1 MDDSDDSGSDSSSE
15 SSSAIPVASTGIVM
29 LSVPDSS
36 DVDGDNDDNRST
48 ADQDVFETPPE
59 YALVGTS
66 QEKTPLLDLD
76 QIDDDDRDYEEEVG
90 EIGDGSGII
99 VAVGGC
105 GAEGGAAV
113 DLGRDADLVFSEP
126 ESVEFRVSKR
136 DLSPEGSLAESSS
149 PSKKLRVSEHDLGN
163 SDEELETERIS
174 LSNHSSSS
182 DQTLEIAGDDT
193 NSSAE
198 SLGIKNLEYSGSE
211 SVNATEETQPVAE
224 ESDGTSSVEYSS
236 EESSEI
242 VSTDW
247 QPLRALPLSF
257 CPPEDSSVMQAEG
270 RKWSDLLDLLKL
282 VKEISGEDYNGVDN
296 CSFLEIA
303 KRRGMTFPRL

>member
-1 MDDSDDSGSDSSSE
+1 MDDDDSSGSDSSSE
-15 SSSAIPVASTGIVM
+15 SSSAIPEASTGIIM
-29 LSVPDSS
+29 LSLADSS
-36 DVDGDNDDNRST
+36 EEDEDNEDNKNS

-90 EIGDGSGII
+90 DIGDGSGII

-105 GAEGGAAV
+105 GAEGGGAV

-126 ESVEFRVSKR
+126 ESVEFRVLKR
-136 DLSPEGSLAESSS
+136 DLSPEGSLAESS
-149 PSKKLRVSEHDLGN
+149 PSKKLRVSEHDSGN
-163 SDEELETERIS
+163 SDEELETVLIS

-182 DQTLEIAGDDT
+182 DQTLEIAGDDAK
-193 NSSAE
+193 SVEE
-198 SLGIKNLEYSGSE
+198 SLGKKNLEDSGSE
-211 SVNATEETQPVAE
+211 SVNATEETQPVTE
-224 ESDGTSSVEYSS
+224 ESDGPSAVEYSS

-242 VSTDW
+242 DSTDW
-247 QPLRALPLSF
+247 QPLRVLPLSF
-257 CPPEDSSVMQAEG
+257 CPLEDSSMMQSEG

>member
-1 MDDSDDSGSDSSSE
+1 
-15 SSSAIPVASTGIVM
+15 M

-36 DVDGDNDDNRST
+36 DEDGDNDDNKNT
-48 ADQDVFETPPE
+48 ADQDIFETPPE

-76 QIDDDDRDYEEEVG
+76 QIDEDDRDYEEEVG
-90 EIGDGSGII
+90 DVGDGSGII

-105 GAEGGAAV
+105 SAEGGGAV
-113 DLGRDADLVFSEP
+113 DLGRDADPVFSEP
-126 ESVEFRVSKR
+126 ESLEFRVSKR
-136 DLSPEGSLAESSS
+136 NLSPDGSLAESS

-193 NSSAE
+193 KSAEE
-198 SLGIKNLEYSGSE
+198 SLGKKNLEHSGSE
-211 SVNATEETQPVAE
+211 SVNATEGTQPVTE
-224 ESDGTSSVEYSS
+224 ESDGPSSVEYSS

-247 QPLRALPLSF
+247 QPLRVLPLSF
-257 CPPEDSSVMQAEG
+257 CPQEDSSVMQAEG

>member
-1 MDDSDDSGSDSSSE
+1 MDYSDDSGSDSSSE
-15 SSSAIPVASTGIVM
+15 SSSAIPVTSTGIVM

-36 DVDGDNDDNRST
+36 DEDGDNDDNKNT
-48 ADQDVFETPPE
+48 ADQDIFETPPE

-90 EIGDGSGII
+90 DVGYGSGII

-105 GAEGGAAV
+105 GAEGDAAV
-113 DLGRDADLVFSEP
+113 DLGRDADPVFSEP

-136 DLSPEGSLAESSS
+136 NLSPDGSLAESS
-149 PSKKLRVSEHDLGN
+149 PSKKLRVSKHDLGN

-193 NSSAE
+193 KSAEE
-198 SLGIKNLEYSGSE
+198 SLGKKNLEYSGSE
-211 SVNATEETQPVAE
+211 SVNATEGTQPVTE
-224 ESDGTSSVEYSS
+224 ESDGPSSVEYSS
-236 EESSEI
+236 EDSSEI

-247 QPLRALPLSF
+247 QPLRVLPLSF
-257 CPPEDSSVMQAEG
+257 CPQEDSSVMQAEG

-282 VKEISGEDYNGVDN
+282 LKEISGEDYNGVDN